1 MSEQNETQIA
11 EATIVLNLDL
21 GKVTNRRRIKSDTE
35 DITTEIDRAMLHVG
49 VDLFDAPEL
58 RACQNFQ
65 AQLKAQIKL
74 YTVPSFFRGGMYLV
88 KLEAVEKVNEI
99 IEKAKIDFIPV
110 VTAFADVVDQ
120 RRDEA
125 RERLKGAFSP
135 ESYPSRE
142 AVLSV
147 YRIEHRWLS
156 MSTPTSLK
164 KISIALFERERMK
177 AEESLRMATD
187 GITALLASEAKA
199 LSDHLVERL
208 TPSEDGKPKQIRKS
222 VVANISEY
230 LATFNLR
237 NIGTSEELN
246 TQVDRIQKLIEGVDA
261 QDLRMNE
268 TLRDDVKKGFTEV
281 AATLDRLIIDK
292 PKRFMAG
299 AEVE

>member
-1 MSEQNETQIA
+1 MSEPQIA
-11 EATIVLNLDL
+11 EATIILSLEL
-21 GKVTNRRRIKSDTE
+21 GKVTNRRRLKSDTE
-35 DITTEIDRAMLHVG
+35 TITTEIDRGMLHVG

-65 AQLKAQIKL
+65 AQLKAQIRL
-74 YTVPSFFRGGMYLV
+74 FTVPSFFRGGMYLV

-99 IEKAKIDFIPV
+99 IEKAKLDFVPI
-110 VTAFADVVDQ
+110 VTAFADVIDQ

-125 RERLKGAFSP
+125 RDRLKGAFNP
-135 ESYPSRE
+135 AVYPSRE
-142 AVLSV
+142 AVLGI

-164 KISIALFERERMK
+164 KISIAIFEREREK
-177 AEESLRMATD
+177 AEESLRLATD

-208 TPSEDGKPKQIRKS
+208 TPTEEGKPKQIRKS
-222 VVANISEY
+222 VVANISEF

-237 NIGTSEELN
+237 NIGTSDELN
-246 TQVDRIQKLIEGVDA
+246 AQIDRIRGLVEGVGVS
-261 QDLRMNE
+261 DLRMNE
-268 TLRDDVKKGFTEV
+268 SLRADVRKGFTEV
-281 AATLDRLIIDK
+281 AATLDRLVIDK

-299 AEVE
+299 EEAA